1 MSVNQLLDRFKGVH
15 QQAVG
20 VTSYVLLQ
28 IETKLKVNQGKVVEE
43 FPYFVFRYV
52 AKKHHQK
59 DKTCLMYGI
68 PSLLTHCY
76 TLILLWGNNII

>member
-20 VTSYVLLQ
+20 VTSDVLLQ
-28 IETKLKVNQGKVVEE
+28 RETKLKVNQGKVVEE

-52 AKKHHQK
+52 AKKTPPKGQDLFHVWHSF
-59 DKTCLMYGI
+59 TSY
-68 PSLLTHCY
+68 SLLHFDITF
-76 TLILLWGNNII
+76 G